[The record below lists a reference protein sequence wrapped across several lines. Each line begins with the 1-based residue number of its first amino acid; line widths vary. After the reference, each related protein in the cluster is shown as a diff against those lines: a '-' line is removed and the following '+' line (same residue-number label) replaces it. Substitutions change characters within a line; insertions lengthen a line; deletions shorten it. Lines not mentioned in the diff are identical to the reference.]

1 MNKITYKE
9 LFSAMLAFELGSA
22 VLFVLGASA
31 KQDAWMSILLATV
44 AALPLIYL
52 YVTLYKMH
60 DGNLP
65 QILEATFGKAF
76 GKVLSAIYA
85 FYFLYI
91 AARVTRDFAELN
103 IGTIYKQ
110 APVSAFSIAILVVV
124 IYYLMFDIS
133 VMIKSSHVLLP
144 TFIIMAFFQFIGAF
158 SVNGESIKKIFP
170 ILGNGFMP
178 VVKAAFPNILTFPY
192 GELIT
197 FMMVFPEFKFNTN
210 KLAKY
215 CFTLVIATGLWL
227 ALNTVEIFSV
237 IGVAEATRANFPFYE
252 LALIMKFGTFRNLDP
267 FYAIETVIGGV
278 IKITVFA
285 YAAIKT
291 IQTIFNLKEYKFLLI
306 PVGTIIFALSLLI
319 ADSYPLHILI
329 GLKLT
334 TLYIHVP
341 LQIIIPLIAL
351 ILSFIRNPKT
361 RKNK

>member
-158 SVNGESIKKIFP
+158 SVNGESIKKNFSYFRKWIYACCKGCFP
-170 ILGNGFMP
+170 
-178 VVKAAFPNILTFPY
+178 
-192 GELIT
+192 
-197 FMMVFPEFKFNTN
+197 
-210 KLAKY
+210 KY
-215 CFTLVIATGLWL
+215 TYIPIRG
-227 ALNTVEIFSV
+227 
-237 IGVAEATRANFPFYE
+237 
-252 LALIMKFGTFRNLDP
+252 
-267 FYAIETVIGGV
+267 
-278 IKITVFA
+278 A
-285 YAAIKT
+285 YHI
-291 IQTIFNLKEYKFLLI
+291 YDGI
-306 PVGTIIFALSLLI
+306 P
-319 ADSYPLHILI
+319 
-329 GLKLT
+329 
-334 TLYIHVP
+334 
-341 LQIIIPLIAL
+341 
-351 ILSFIRNPKT
+351 
-361 RKNK
+361 